1 MTHQS
6 LIVEKWLSIA
16 QQNPWIRQRGS
27 GDANDTCAFEE
38 ALSEQDFF
46 QCNTVVELYSFLVR
60 GNWMLGQPFY
70 FKNLCFINQIN
81 AGDEWLVIRDGIAF
95 EIQINNQVDG
105 TAVLL
110 RSTIKGYDYR
120 NSHLEKQKT
129 QLKATCE
136 LIWKYSRV
144 RSYYRKKN
152 GKKFYPLKL
161 NFF

>member
-6 LIVEKWLSIA
+6 VIVEKWLSIA

-38 ALSEQDFF
+38 ALTELDFF
-46 QCNTVVELYSFLVR
+46 QCNTVEELYSYLVR

-95 EIQINNQVDG
+95 ESL
-105 TAVLL
+105 TAGAMVYPEFKDW
-110 RSTIKGYDYR
+110 IKR
-120 NSHLEKQKT
+120 VM
-129 QLKATCE
+129 KATDE
-136 LIWKYSRV
+136 DLRNLTY
-144 RSYYRKKN
+144 
-152 GKKFYPLKL
+152 
-161 NFF
+161 